1 MKSYVLRISAFAA
14 LLAIGA
20 ISATV
25 RTNYFARAAE
35 NQPAAISITID
46 NFSFTPKE
54 ITVSKG
60 TTVTW
65 INHDDVPHTV
75 VSTDKKFR
83 SKALDT
89 DDKFSFTF
97 SDSGAYGY
105 FCSVHPVMIGKVI
118 VK

>member
-1 MKSYVLRISAFAA
+1 MKSYVLRIGALAA
-14 LLAIGA
+14 LLAVGA
-20 ISATV
+20 VFATV
-25 RTNYFARAAE
+25 RTSYFARAAE
-35 NQPAAISITID
+35 DQPVATSITID

-75 VSTDKKFR
+75 VSPDKKFKSR
-83 SKALDT
+83 ALDT
-89 DDKFSFTF
+89 DDKYSFTF
-97 SDSGAYGY
+97 SDSGTYGY

-118 VK
+118 VR

>member
-1 MKSYVLRISAFAA
+1 MKSYTLRIAACAA
-14 LLAIGA
+14 LLAMGA
-20 ISATV
+20 VYATG
-25 RTNYFARAAE
+25 RANYFARAAE

-65 INHDDVPHTV
+65 INRDDVPHTV
-75 VSTDKKFR
+75 VSTERKFKSR
-83 SKALDT
+83 ALDT
-89 DDKFSFTF
+89 DEKFSFTF
-97 SDSGAYGY
+97 SDTGAYGY
-105 FCSVHPVMIGKVI
+105 FCSVHPVMTGKVI

>member
-1 MKSYVLRISAFAA
+1 MKSYVPRIATFAA

-20 ISATV
+20 FYATAPA
-25 RTNYFARAAE
+25 NYFARAAE
-35 NQPAAISITID
+35 DQPAVISITID
-46 NFSFTPKE
+46 NFSFTPRE

-83 SKALDT
+83 SRALDT
-89 DDKFSFTF
+89 DEKFSFTF
-97 SDSGAYGY
+97 SDTGAYGY
-105 FCSVHPVMIGKVI
+105 FCSVHPVMTGRVL

>member
-1 MKSYVLRISAFAA
+1 MKSYVLRIGALAA
-14 LLAIGA
+14 LLAMG
-20 ISATV
+20 SLSTTV
-25 RTNYFARAAE
+25 RANYFARAAE
-35 NQPAAISITID
+35 DQPAAISVTID

-54 ITVSKG
+54 ITVSRG

-75 VSTDKKFR
+75 VSPDKKFKSR
-83 SKALDT
+83 ALDT

-97 SDSGAYGY
+97 SDSGTYGY